1 MIKIKIFNGDEDSH
15 HDAYLRI
22 DRSKMILRDFL
33 AIDRTILANQ
43 NTFLAYIR
51 TALTLFV
58 AGVTFIRFFDLAVVE
73 IVGWIFIPV
82 GLATFII
89 GLVRYNKKRRV
100 LDKIMTVKNAPRIKQ
115 PGNGKKDD

>member
-1 MIKIKIFNGDEDSH
+1 VKRMNIFNGHEDTH
-15 HDAYLRI
+15 YDAYLRI

-58 AGVTFIRFFDLAVVE
+58 AGVTFIRFFDLMVIEV
-73 IVGWIFIPV
+73 IGWIFIPV

-89 GLVRYNKKRRV
+89 GLIRYNKKRRV
-100 LDKIMTVKNAPRIKQ
+100 LDKIMTVKKTPRKEQ
-115 PGNGKKDD
+115 PANGRNDG